1 MKARHL
7 FDLTFVLVGV
17 GVISFHQYTQD
28 VEEVACTFVV
38 QSRPKVI
45 VPRAGESQSPGN
57 PKGTPERERKQ
68 GRPRERERERERET
82 Y

>member
-1 MKARHL
+1 M

-17 GVISFHQYTQD
+17 GVISLHQYTQD

-57 PKGTPERERKQ
+57 PKETPEREREKERQ
-68 GRPRERERERERET
+68 TERERERERARERET